1 MFTNN
6 KLNKNKLNVFRYQ
19 KQLRLKGKYSNL
31 KKLKQQQQQSTK
43 TQINPATNFS

>member
-19 KQLRLKGKYSNL
+19 NQLGLKEKYSNL
-31 KKLKQQQQQSTK
+31 RTTK
-43 TQINPATNFS
+43 TTTTINKNSNNPVTNFS